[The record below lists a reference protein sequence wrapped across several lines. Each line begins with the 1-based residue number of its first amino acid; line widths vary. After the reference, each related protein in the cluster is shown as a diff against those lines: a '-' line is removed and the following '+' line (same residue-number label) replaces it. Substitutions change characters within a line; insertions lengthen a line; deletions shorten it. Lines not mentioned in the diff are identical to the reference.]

1 MHVDLLENVEK
12 WSKSDPGLESIT
24 SKAKKGQVAKIC
36 ILHAGF
42 QVVYFLDYF
51 CHKNENV
58 IGRRSSATVVGS
70 RRPRKNEAT
79 LVSCLIVLEEEVTK
93 NRPKVMKSHHH
104 EQ

>member
-58 IGRRSSATVVGS
+58 IGRRSSATVGS